1 LDWCILGL
9 CAIGG
14 YGLSQAIRF
23 QAGLMIFPML
33 LSAAVHATGLTQAAP
48 PSWLVSLVQVV
59 IGGIV
64 GARFAAISWREMQ
77 RTLACAV
84 VWAAALIAI
93 AAVSAWSG
101 GWLIGRSF
109 LAMLLA
115 LAPGGTVEI
124 TILAFSIGFEVAFV
138 VTCQIC
144 RILFVLLLA
153 PVFVSLLARKDGPAD
168 PPSGR

>member
-1 LDWCILGL
+1 
-9 CAIGG
+9 
-14 YGLSQAIRF
+14 
-23 QAGLMIFPML
+23 ML

-48 PSWLVSLVQVV
+48 PPWLVALVQVV

-64 GARFAAISWREMQ
+64 GARFAAINWREMQ
-77 RTLACAV
+77 HTLACAV
-84 VWAAALIAI
+84 AWAAALIAI
-93 AAVSAWSG
+93 AAVSAWAG

-144 RILFVLLLA
+144 RILFVLLVA
-153 PVFVSLLARKDGPAD
+153 PVSSASWHGKPARPISRRGVQARSLRNRPITFTFLSWNEAVARD
-168 PPSGR
+168 